1 MLLGALN
8 ESLDRFAAV
17 PYARADL
24 YKVWWLAKESAA
36 SNGRYRNFQEAS
48 HFVLGQQFLHWIC

>member
-1 MLLGALN
+1 MSRWIASRRLPC
-8 ESLDRFAAV
+8 ST
-17 PYARADL
+17 DL